1 LVAAPANA
9 PYSNGGGGMLI
20 EQLNDEIIRV
30 RALNLL
36 LSLINLDSVDIY
48 MLTQ

>member
-1 LVAAPANA
+1 
-9 PYSNGGGGMLI
+9 MI

-30 RALNLL
+30 RGLNLL